1 MPGVTSC
8 DLGASHPN
16 RHYAHVIENGTGARP
31 GAAILHKVAVAL
43 GVTLADV
50 LGREVRPQA
59 PTEIPASLLEFAL
72 SAVRGR

>member
-1 MPGVTSC
+1 M
-8 DLGASHPN
+8 
-16 RHYAHVIENGTGARP
+16 
-31 GAAILHKVAVAL
+31 HKVAVAL